1 MVFNASYKFDPALAK
16 VDTVSVTG
24 TYPADSIWCQV
35 QGSSL
40 FTATANAWQWRGAD
54 YEIRWKDTTV
64 AARACLTASVWD
76 LTNNWEVPL
85 ESGMTKASMT
95 QSSWCFNATANI
107 CTTYVDSA
115 MSTAYH
121 SLYLAGISLF
131 FNRRNGGTLRR
142 MVWSQRP
149 HTGDVWTVHCPGPGN
164 PVQGGTVTF
173 ITTQASQKAVLSA
186 SLLDS
191 IKVVPNP
198 YLVRAGWDVSGNYPK
213 LHFVNLPAR
222 CTIRIYNL
230 AGDLIRVLNHQ
241 STFNDNN
248 GTERWDILST
258 YDERPASGVFIYQID
273 APGIGT
279 KLGKFAVI
287 K

>member
-1 MVFNASYKFDPALAK
+1 
-16 VDTVSVTG
+16 
-24 TYPADSIWCQV
+24 
-35 QGSSL
+35 
-40 FTATANAWQWRGAD
+40 
-54 YEIRWKDTTV
+54 
-64 AARACLTASVWD
+64 
-76 LTNNWEVPL
+76 
-85 ESGMTKASMT
+85 
-95 QSSWCFNATANI
+95 
-107 CTTYVDSA
+107 
-115 MSTAYH
+115 
-121 SLYLAGISLF
+121 
-131 FNRRNGGTLRR
+131 